1 MQIKSVKPKRKQ
13 FFFNSG
19 KNLQK
24 HYFRYTLDQHLWS
37 KIGLRMC
44 FWLMMVRLCWV
55 EWVVGLDHHVHQAA
69 KWQSQGHRQ
78 FKLHAHFLFPPPPS
92 NQYGNGYKACNNY
105 AVAMAWN
112 KRDIVQEVVEENM
125 ASWKWKV
132 RVTIWSLV
140 PLLARLPIVGREFVR
155 RGNKI

>member
-1 MQIKSVKPKRKQ
+1 MQIKSIKPKRKQ
-13 FFFNSG
+13 ILARIC
-19 KNLQK
+19 KNII
-24 HYFRYTLDQHLWS
+24 FGTLAQHLWS

-78 FKLHAHFLFPPPPS
+78 FKLHAHFLFPLPHLI
-92 NQYGNGYKACNNY
+92 NM
-105 AVAMAWN
+105 AMDTKRATIIQWPWLEI
-112 KRDIVQEVVEENM
+112 RDIVQEVVEENM